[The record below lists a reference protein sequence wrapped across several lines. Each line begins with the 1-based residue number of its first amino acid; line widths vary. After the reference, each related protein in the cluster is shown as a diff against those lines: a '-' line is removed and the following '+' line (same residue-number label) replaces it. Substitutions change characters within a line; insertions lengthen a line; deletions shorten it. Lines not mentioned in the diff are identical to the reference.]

1 MAIKDVDDLY
11 LRRSTPGFGP
21 DDHFK
26 KSEPFSAPVE
36 ADPPPWR
43 GIATETLPTDI
54 KKQLPCHY
62 REWIVV
68 DPEQVRHRRVGN
80 AFVLFA
86 ESRKGWR
93 AITSLSELCF
103 AQRHFALVRRQ
114 NQNHSQCGGGMS
126 GSFKRF
132 QASEHRRSTPLVC
145 ADPPP
150 GVRISHPPHRAA
162 LAVGDQGCFRGND
175 ILRVSG
181 EAYDAHRIRIQW
193 QNFNTGQ
200 RGSTL
205 QKASPSFGSCRWE
218 ELIEGCQPGRYQISV
233 RAESPGGVCHD
244 RVEVRIVEEVVSVAE
259 ILFETRTNTFH
270 LLRTEDLQFF
280 QAAARPYDE
289 AVADLENAYQRGD
302 QKDIEAAKQQLD
314 RTLAPLIHSAAD
326 SSTLTEVIGFRGARY
341 TYLDAE
347 DLKSH
352 WRRHRIEDM
361 TQNTLLTDGEFDLDK
376 LKNAFGDKKAQLTW
390 ELIDPC
396 SHTLADWARGFNA
409 RTATMLLPPDNPN
422 RRFDVSPQAQLMRY
436 THGASLKGNIDF
448 SKRRFGLTGESQ
460 VTLSLA
466 EGRADFNAYV
476 PREEGHA
483 LRFDYTVASGP
494 RRGETKRFDCGHIR
508 ARLQAALSGF
518 AGASLQAGVGVHFD
532 VASGGRV
539 ELRGATRNDRNE
551 EDTTVDMSGEAFA
564 GLKRGCEVSGAA
576 EWRNPESNHQWGVL
590 AEVGAQGTAGVG
602 AGAKGD
608 FFIEYEN
615 GRFLIRAKAYL
626 IWGAGG
632 GGGFLFTVNGNTI
645 AEFCQFIYHQLK
657 NNDFNFMDFMNEDA
671 FRYFDILRAYTL
683 LAGEML
689 TSAYEKGFEFRETMA
704 FSLFHALEDL
714 KNGRV
719 EAKVLAQKILSSTE
733 EVLFQPPEAKG
744 RLLRALCHRPWLSF
758 NSEQEQAIIAVL
770 RTIQTWNEYKE
781 VMEHLTVDGS
791 RIALGEHA
799 WKKGEQV
806 LWDFLGLVN
815 RMRLQY
821 EHLKLLLQRTSHLPV
836 QPQIH
841 TAAVRDNG
849 LGLA

>member
-11 LRRSTPGFGP
+11 LRRGAPGFGP
-21 DDHFK
+21 DDHFNE
-26 KSEPFSAPVE
+26 SEPFSAPVD

-62 REWIVV
+62 SQWIVV
-68 DPEQVRHRRVGN
+68 DPEQVRHRRVGK

-86 ESRKGWR
+86 ESREGWR
-93 AITSLSELCF
+93 AITSLSELSF

-114 NQNHSQCGGGMS
+114 NQSQPPCGGGVG

-132 QASEHRRSTPLVC
+132 PASESRRNAPLVC

-150 GVRISHPPHRAA
+150 GVRISHPAHQAA
-162 LAVGDQGCFRGND
+162 LAVGDHCFRGND
-175 ILRVSG
+175 ALRISG

-193 QNFNTGQ
+193 QNFDTGQ

-233 RAESPGGVCHD
+233 RAESPGGVSHD
-244 RVEVRIVEEVVSVAE
+244 RVEVRIVEEVFAVAE
-259 ILFETRTNTFH
+259 ILLETRTNTFH
-270 LLRTEDLQFF
+270 LLGTEDLQFF

-289 AVADLENAYQRGD
+289 AVAGLENAYQSGD

-448 SKRRFGLTGESQ
+448 SERRFGLTGESQ